1 MSWKGKYEILGIL
14 TFEDLIF
21 QVRSLL
27 RTYTNTMNKTTGMIR
42 IGGLDEKFKLAVT

>member
-14 TFEDLIF
+14 TFEDLIL
-21 QVRSLL
+21 RSLL
-27 RTYTNTMNKTTGMIR
+27 RTYTKIMNKTAGMIR